1 MILKL
6 SKPLYR
12 IGIIRKAGIII
23 CLDNRIFIMLKKFY
37 WAPKLFSLM
46 FLGLFILSM
55 SSFLAGCGNKGD
67 LFLPEQ
73 GSLNGDSA
81 KQNTIQK
88 NTVLK

>member
-37 WAPKLFSLM
+37 WAPKLFS
-46 FLGLFILSM
+46 
-55 SSFLAGCGNKGD
+55 
-67 LFLPEQ
+67 PEQ
-73 GSLNGDSA
+73 GSLNGDSTKKNA
-81 KQNTIQK
+81 IKR